1 MSQTAFPLDDT
12 PYLAQD
18 LRLWHIGRTTGII
31 NATGTDFTVT
41 PVDGIN
47 VNVSPGFAY
56 IRDAVGSYGGL
67 VYGSTENVEL
77 TGQIADTNDRYDYVA
92 VRYTKASNK
101 VELKYVVGTTTKPSP
116 VRTEQIWEII
126 VAIVHVRASSES
138 ILTTDITDTRMASKY
153 CGLCVD
159 TLTKIPTDS
168 YAKQLQDFITSN
180 ETTFTD
186 WFATI
191 KDKLDGDTATKLAN
205 QITTLQDKV
214 TALEPYKAQVDTL
227 NAWKQAVLA
236 GETTVMIFE
245 EES

>member
-138 ILTTDITDTRMASKY
+138 ILTTDITDTRMDSKY

-168 YAKQLQDFITSN
+168 YANQLAEFIQTNQSEFN
-180 ETTFTD
+180 T
-186 WFATI
+186 WFESI
-191 KDKLDGDTATKLAN
+191 KGTLDGDTAAKLAN

-214 TALEPYKAQVDTL
+214 TALEPYKAQVDML
-227 NAWKQAVLA
+227 NAWKQSVLA

>member
-138 ILTTDITDTRMASKY
+138 ILTTDITDTRMDSKY

-168 YAKQLQDFITSN
+168 YANQLAEFIQTNQSEFN
-180 ETTFTD
+180 T
-186 WFATI
+186 WFESI
-191 KDKLDGDTATKLAN
+191 KGTLDGDTAAKLAN